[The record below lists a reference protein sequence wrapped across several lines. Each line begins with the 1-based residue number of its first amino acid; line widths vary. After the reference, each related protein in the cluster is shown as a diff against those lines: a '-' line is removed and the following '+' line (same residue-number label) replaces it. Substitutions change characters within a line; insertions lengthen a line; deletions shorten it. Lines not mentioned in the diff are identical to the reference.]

1 MNTTTAEKPVE
12 KDKAEKR
19 RALGRGLASL
29 LPGPRAVVS
38 PAQPAKAG
46 HDGDTVAV
54 RAQQVAAGQQ
64 IPHPAR
70 NDNAIEVSRQAVS
83 VSHLASGAVD
93 LPAAADAPGSAIAQI
108 PLGQIDHN
116 PHQTRVVFEPEQLQE
131 LADSIRA
138 NGVMQPVIVRPG
150 ENGRYV
156 LIIGERRCK
165 ASELAGKTT
174 IPAIV
179 RRVSEQQAAEMTI
192 IENLQREDLNALEQA
207 EGFRILSRDFH
218 MTQEE
223 IGKRVGLSRESVSN
237 YMRLLKLPP
246 AVQEYMRKGQL
257 DFTQAR
263 ELLRLENP
271 EIAEKAAHEIV
282 KKHLRMEQI
291 EELIAKLNGWPA
303 SESEE
308 KKGTARWVDPNVRAA
323 QAELER
329 LLAVRVRIKD
339 RNGKGKI
346 VIEYATVDD
355 YERVVEALR
364 RKQ

>member
-1 MNTTTAEKPVE
+1 MNTTTAEKPIE

-29 LPGPRAVVS
+29 LPGPRPVASPAVHANTPSAVQDHEIERPAPSLASDTADLPRTAESQTPGANAVV
-38 PAQPAKAG
+38 
-46 HDGDTVAV
+46 
-54 RAQQVAAGQQ
+54 
-64 IPHPAR
+64 
-70 NDNAIEVSRQAVS
+70 
-83 VSHLASGAVD
+83 
-93 LPAAADAPGSAIAQI
+93 QI
-108 PLGQIDHN
+108 PLDQIDHN
-116 PHQTRVVFEPEQLQE
+116 PHQTRVVFAEEQLEE

-138 NGVMQPVIVRPG
+138 NGVMQPIIVRPG

-165 ASELAGKTT
+165 ASRRAGKTG
-174 IPAIV
+174 IPAII

-207 EGFRILSRDFH
+207 EGFRILSRDFQ

-246 AVQEYMRKGQL
+246 AVQEYMRQGQL

-263 ELLRLENP
+263 ELLRLENL
-271 EIAEKAAHEIV
+271 ELAEKAAHEII
-282 KKHLRMEQI
+282 KKNLRIEQI
-291 EELIAKLNGWPA
+291 EELVAKMNGWPGG
-303 SESEE
+303 ESEE
-308 KKGTARWVDPNVRAA
+308 RKGAARWVDPNVRAA

-346 VIEYATVDD
+346 VIEYSTVDD

-364 RKQ
+364 KQ